1 MGTIYVHGELI
12 EKEEIP
18 ALSFPAKD
26 VLVAEESIN
35 ERSSKIRQAMRLGN
49 SAKLKVKIVFED
61 NQSMKIVETTIWG
74 MTDKRV
80 ILKKSIAIP
89 ICRIHDIKFF

>member
-1 MGTIYVHGELI
+1 MGTIFVQGELI

-18 ALSFPAKD
+18 TLSFPAQE
-26 VLVAEESIN
+26 VLLEETLIAERI
-35 ERSSKIRQAMRLGN
+35 SKIRQAMRLGN

-61 NQSMKIVETTIWG
+61 ATGMKIVETTIWG
-74 MTDKRV
+74 VTDQRI

-89 ICRIHDIKFF
+89 ICRVHDIKFF